1 MVTSV
6 SVSGT
11 SCGRWYLG
19 KRVVSSLVPSRE
31 HRQCDVFV
39 FVFMVVVVVVVDAAH
54 NEAPAN
60 VTVVLSHRHA
70 DCQREYCR
78 TVIGL
83 FEETRADRRIG
94 ADLERGREEGKKH
107 YLASIRNVRLTIP
120 ARRPAI
126 LSSIFFLLGGQ
137 RLYSSLS
144 LFGANRT
151 ISTRFCEINNTGKI
165 FISACYYE
173 QMDVSACL
181 SNAPCMLMAFERW
194 LLF

>member
-1 MVTSV
+1 M

-11 SCGRWYLG
+11 SCRRWCLG

-31 HRQCDVFV
+31 HRRCDVFV
-39 FVFMVVVVVVVDAAH
+39 FVFVVVVVVDVAH

-94 ADLERGREEGKKH
+94 ADLEGGGKKH

-126 LSSIFFLLGGQ
+126 LSSIFFLP
-137 RLYSSLS
+137 R
-144 LFGANRT
+144 R
-151 ISTRFCEINNTGKI
+151 STFI
-165 FISACYYE
+165 FVI
-173 QMDVSACL
+173 V
-181 SNAPCMLMAFERW
+181 AFRRKSRDFYT
-194 LLF
+194 LLRNK